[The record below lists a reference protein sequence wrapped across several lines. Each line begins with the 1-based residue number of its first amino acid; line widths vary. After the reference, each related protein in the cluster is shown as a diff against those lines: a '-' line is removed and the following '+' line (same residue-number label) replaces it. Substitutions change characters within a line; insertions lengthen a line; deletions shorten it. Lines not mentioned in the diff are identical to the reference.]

1 MHSRGRSGERYST
14 GAKNP
19 NRQRAVLG
27 RALSDEPAKP
37 AKPAK
42 PAEPAEPA
50 GAPALR
56 HFQHVLRRRVDVSL
70 VECGGKISRD

>member
-37 AKPAK
+37 A
-42 PAEPAEPA
+42 EPA

>member
-1 MHSRGRSGERYST
+1 MHSRGRSGDRYST
-14 GAKNP
+14 GAKNL

-27 RALSDEPAKP
+27 RALSDEPA
-37 AKPAK
+37 A
-42 PAEPAEPA
+42 PA